1 MDFFEDKVSNL
12 KFGIVKLFFC
22 VFDPIDEFL
31 DGETGDFIDIEAI
44 DLDR

>member
-1 MDFFEDKVSNL
+1 MDFFEDKVSDL

-31 DGETGDFIDIEAI
+31 NSKASDFIDIKPI
-44 DLDR
+44 DLNL